1 MKVASYSVAINNG
14 KNAQGEAIAPIWI
27 RISVWR
33 NNVKMGNHGVS
44 NLRVG
49 GGEAKNAPHNV
60 KGVSCNGWGNHAG
73 KIGLEPI
80 TPASKVRCSA
90 D

>member
-14 KNAQGEAIAPIWI
+14 KNAQGEEIAPIWI

-49 GGEAKNAPHNV
+49 
-60 KGVSCNGWGNHAG
+60 AG
-73 KIGLEPI
+73 KQK
-80 TPASKVRCSA
+80 TPPTT
-90 D
+90 